1 MIKAVWLTELNFGG
15 SGVGGV
21 NAVGFG
27 CRNTQFAI
35 LKVSVVGRF
44 LPIKDLSCPFS
55 SNGLFLLENQMA
67 NTAKEFNF
75 TQFAFAVGA
84 NDRLTQ
90 DASLPFHEEY
100 VANEDKAF
108 RVQMR
113 KDWVVSYIAGNLGIS
128 QAKAIKIAE
137 LTRVARNELNP
148 KLEEAVNRA
157 SKQFTYHIVRPDATT
172 SKQADLVK
180 QALALYA
187 KMSGAQKRS
196 FKAQL

>member
-1 MIKAVWLTELNFGG
+1 MIKAIWLTEPNFGG
-15 SGVGGV
+15 SVVGGV
-21 NAVGFG
+21 NAIGFG

-44 LPIKDLSCPFS
+44 LPIKDLLCPFS

-108 RVQMR
+108 RAKMR
-113 KDWVVSYIAGNLGIS
+113 KDWVVSYLSGNLGIS
-128 QAKAIKIAE
+128 QAKALKIAE
-137 LTRVARNELNP
+137 LTR
-148 KLEEAVNRA
+148 KIGRA
-157 SKQFTYHIVRPDATT
+157 HV
-172 SKQADLVK
+172 
-180 QALALYA
+180 
-187 KMSGAQKRS
+187 
-196 FKAQL
+196 